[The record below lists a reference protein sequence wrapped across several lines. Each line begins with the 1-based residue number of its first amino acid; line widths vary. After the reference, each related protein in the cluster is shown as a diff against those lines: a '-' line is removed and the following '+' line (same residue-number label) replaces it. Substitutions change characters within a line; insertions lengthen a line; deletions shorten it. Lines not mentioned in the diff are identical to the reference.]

1 MSASQLETTAQGV
14 QGADSRFVTAR
25 PLSSSQSQISR
36 LMYHELSPQASSI
49 DSGKLSTLHSPNSS
63 LSSASRHSLDKLASS
78 EGYARKQEEFLFSG
92 TSAAPEDPDVQQP
105 AQDLN
110 GVLRTPNVY
119 INGLPPH
126 FSDESLYAMTRDFG
140 HVLSVRT
147 FTRCV
152 GEKMS
157 GYGFVL

>member
-1 MSASQLETTAQGV
+1 MAS
-14 QGADSRFVTAR
+14 SH
-25 PLSSSQSQISR
+25 SHISH
-36 LMYHELSPQASSI
+36 LMHHDHSPQASSI
-49 DSGKLSTLHSPNSS
+49 DSGKLSTLHSPNTS
-63 LSSASRHSLDKLASS
+63 LSSASRRSLDKFASAD
-78 EGYARKQEEFLFSG
+78 GTVHKQEEFLFHGASTVDEG
-92 TSAAPEDPDVQQP
+92 PDVQKP
-105 AQDLN
+105 AQDSN
-110 GVLRTPNVY
+110 GAVGTPNVY

>member
-1 MSASQLETTAQGV
+1 MSG
-14 QGADSRFVTAR
+14 
-25 PLSSSQSQISR
+25 SQSHISR
-36 LMYHELSPQASSI
+36 LMHHELSPHASSI
-49 DSGKLSTLHSPNSS
+49 ESGKLSTLHSPNSS
-63 LSSASRHSLDKLASS
+63 LSSASRRSLDKTAPVDGCSH
-78 EGYARKQEEFLFSG
+78 KQEEFLSSG
-92 TSAAPEDPDVQQP
+92 TSAADEGTDVQKP
-105 AQDLN
+105 AQDSN
-110 GVLRTPNVY
+110 GALGTPNVY